1 MDAEH
6 IRTPTYIWVEAE
18 IRRLS
23 TAGYGVYVISRGDKT
38 GGTVI
43 QKISNLQG
51 QCKLIGQQRNID
63 SKLEWVNLLGDD
75 VVDEPRA
82 DEYIRKALS
91 RDPDLWVVEIED
103 RAVQQCLNYLS
114 E

>member
-1 MDAEH
+1 
-6 IRTPTYIWVEAE
+6 
-18 IRRLS
+18 
-23 TAGYGVYVISRGDKT
+23 
-38 GGTVI
+38 
-43 QKISNLQG
+43 LQG

-82 DEYIRKALS
+82 DEYIRKASS

-103 RAVQQCLNYLS
+103 RAMQQCLNYLS